1 MRGPYGYQW
10 CIAMVLMSLCAHG
23 RAETAPPEGQSPRKT
38 PWVELVRRVEPGVVA
53 VVRQGQAGKA
63 FIGSGSIIHEAGFIL
78 TSDSVVQGQPGH
90 VLVKGLPPLPYR
102 VVGRLPEKD
111 LALIKINAS
120 QVLQA
125 IPLGR
130 SHDLM
135 AGEPILAGG
144 NPGARGI
151 VFSSGI
157 VSSPALL
164 LDVPNALT
172 SAGFSA
178 EACDRYVQF
187 DAASS
192 PGLSGG
198 PLLNAEGLQVAVVTG
213 RTLTEDGVAL
223 AVPADRVRASFHA
236 LAAPEERGDIWTGL
250 EVDVMAP
257 NAAIT
262 GVEPNGPGARAG
274 LQAGDLI
281 TSLYGRPVR
290 DGLDWIMGL
299 VGRKAGEALVVTFHR
314 GSRQQQVTLTPRS
327 YPLFEPVPNDGLS
340 EGLRYGAFHGAY
352 AALPDF
358 TALEPVTLGVAP
370 GPQATGL
377 EGVRQADYAL
387 FFEGYVEIPRT
398 GVYRVV
404 LGSDGG
410 SRLFLDGHLTVDN
423 GGPHPFQEASGVCR
437 LAAGLHPLQIAYFE
451 TTGDPELQF
460 HIGPDDPS
468 GAQAPIALRFYCD

>member
-1 MRGPYGYQW
+1 MCGPYGYLW
-10 CIAMVLMSLCAHG
+10 CIAMVLVPLFSQG
-23 RAETAPPEGQSPRKT
+23 RAETAPAEGQSPRKT
-38 PWVELVRRVEPGVVA
+38 PSVDLVRRVEPGVVA
-53 VVRQGQAGKA
+53 VVRQGQAGKP

-78 TSDSVVQGQPGH
+78 TSDYVVQGQPGY
-90 VLVKGLPPLPYR
+90 VLVKGLAPLPYR
-102 VVGRLPEKD
+102 VVGRLPDKD

-120 QVLQA
+120 QVLQG

-130 SHDLM
+130 SHDLT
-135 AGEPILAGG
+135 AGEPILVGG

-172 SAGFSA
+172 SSGFSA
-178 EACDRYVQF
+178 EACDRYIQF
-187 DAASS
+187 DAATSL
-192 PGLSGG
+192 GLSGG
-198 PLLNAEGLQVAVVTG
+198 PLLNAEGWQIGVVTG
-213 RTLTEDGVAL
+213 RRLTEDGINL
-223 AVPADRVRASFHA
+223 AVPADRVRACFRA
-236 LAAPEERGDIWTGL
+236 LAAPEERGDIWAGL
-250 EVDVMAP
+250 EVDAMAP
-257 NAAIT
+257 NAVIT

-274 LQAGDLI
+274 LQAGDRI
-281 TSLYGRPVR
+281 VSLYGRPVR

-299 VGRKAGEALVVTFHR
+299 VGRKAGEALVVTFSR
-314 GSRQQQVTLTPRS
+314 ENRQQQVTLTLQS

-352 AALPDF
+352 TALPDF
-358 TALEPVTLGVAP
+358 TQLEPVNIGIAP
-370 GPQATGL
+370 GPRATAL
-377 EGVRQADYAL
+377 EGVREADYAL
-387 FFEGYVEIPRT
+387 FFEGYVEIPKT
-398 GVYRVV
+398 GVYRMV

-437 LAAGLHPLQIAYFE
+437 LAAGLHPLQIVYFE

-460 HIGPDDPS
+460 RIEPDDPS
-468 GAQAPIALRFYCD
+468 GAQAPIPLRFYCD